1 MKLISSAVMLAVL
14 GLSTFAVQAAQ
25 PTPGLT
31 GCAAK
36 RSAIENQL
44 EYAKA
49 HNNAGQIRGLEKAL
63 QENTEHCTDEG
74 LKEEREQKVRKAE
87 SEVKEREA
95 DLKQAQAKGDT
106 SKIAK
111 REKKLAEAQAEL
123 EAAKAELNN

>member
-1 MKLISSAVMLAVL
+1 MKLVSSAVILAVF
-14 GLSTFAVQAAQ
+14 GLSTFAAQAAQ

-63 QENTEHCTDEG
+63 QENTEHCTDAG

-95 DLKQAQAKGDT
+95 DLKQAQAKGDA
-106 SKIAK
+106 SKVAK
-111 REKKLAEAQAEL
+111 REKKLADAKAEL
-123 EAAKAELNN
+123 EAARAELNK